1 MSKRDR
7 RIQALIRAHG
17 TSIRRRVKTPP
28 ASTTVQECASQW
40 PADPSDGIDRRDALG
55 YGRTRLTK
63 DDDRQTAVLHRGP
76 VSLLNTSDPAYL
88 AVIL

>member
-1 MSKRDR
+1 MRDSITGRWAALDHVHSPETMYDIMSKRDR

-40 PADPSDGIDRRDALG
+40 PADPSG
-55 YGRTRLTK
+55 GRT
-63 DDDRQTAVLHRGP
+63 A
-76 VSLLNTSDPAYL
+76 
-88 AVIL
+88 